1 MIAGWSGAGKTSIA
15 NALARAMEPISG
27 KIYVDGVDTMKVN
40 QLELREKITF
50 ITQNPVMLWGSL
62 WFNLDP
68 DNKRSDEDIQRLL
81 VKAQITKPMSYEVEE
96 RGTNLS
102 SGELSILQ
110 IIQAILW
117 RNKIVVMDESTSSLD
132 LDT

>member
-1 MIAGWSGAGKTSIA
+1 LIAGWSGAGKTSIA

-81 VKAQITKPMSYEVEE
+81 VKA
-96 RGTNLS
+96 
-102 SGELSILQ
+102 
-110 IIQAILW
+110 
-117 RNKIVVMDESTSSLD
+117 
-132 LDT
+132 

>member
-1 MIAGWSGAGKTSIA
+1 
-15 NALARAMEPISG
+15 MEPLSG
-27 KIYVDGVDTMKVN
+27 RIYVDGVDTMKVN
-40 QLELREKITF
+40 QLELREWITF
-50 ITQNPVMLWGSL
+50 ITQNPVMLKGTL

-102 SGELSILQ
+102 SGELSIL
-110 IIQAILW
+110 
-117 RNKIVVMDESTSSLD
+117 
-132 LDT
+132 

>member
-1 MIAGWSGAGKTSIA
+1 
-15 NALARAMEPISG
+15 
-27 KIYVDGVDTMKVN
+27 
-40 QLELREKITF
+40 
-50 ITQNPVMLWGSL
+50 
-62 WFNLDP
+62 
-68 DNKRSDEDIQRLL
+68 
-81 VKAQITKPMSYEVEE
+81 MSYEVEE